1 MRGHTAEQTD
11 CTMLFV
17 DGGFPIDVIFYA
29 SVWGRRERKE
39 REQGERAHREA
50 LHSDQHPSA
59 TQTETLQKESGT
71 PQVTPRPHTSDQA
84 SPSPNATTS
93 SWKGVDAVSGQR
105 HHGAPADP
113 DSPLS
118 PARSREGDIVFL
130 VFTWLWEKQTHRIVG
145 ICKPTY

>member
-50 LHSDQHPSA
+50 LHSDFLISTHQP
-59 TQTETLQKESGT
+59 
-71 PQVTPRPHTSDQA
+71 PRLRLSRKNLGPH
-84 SPSPNATTS
+84 
-93 SWKGVDAVSGQR
+93 K
-105 HHGAPADP
+105 
-113 DSPLS
+113 
-118 PARSREGDIVFL
+118 
-130 VFTWLWEKQTHRIVG
+130 
-145 ICKPTY
+145 